1 VIIHST
7 VHAAD
12 GRRMSKSLGTGIDP
26 LILIEKYGADATR
39 FGLIFQ
45 EFGGQDIRFSE
56 QNILMGKKF
65 ANKLWNISR
74 FVQLKTQSLG
84 GFASKSAKLAENKKF
99 VKLLTENK
107 KAIEKNLEQYKFG
120 EAAHLLYDF
129 VWHEFAD
136 RFIENS
142 KKRED
147 AETAAVLAHGLRE
160 ILKMLHPFMPFI
172 TEEIWQSLGEKEMLM
187 VEKW

>member
-74 FVQLKTQSLG
+74 FVQIKTQSLG
-84 GFASKSAKLAENKKF
+84 NQISESAKLVENKKF
-99 VKLLTENK
+99 METLTETK
-107 KAIEKNLEQYKFG
+107 KAIEKNLDTYKFG

-136 RFIENS
+136 KFIENS

-147 AETAAVLAHGLRE
+147 TETTAVLAHGLRE

-172 TEEIWQSLGEKEMLM
+172 TEEIWQSLGEKEMLL